1 MKVIKWILIVVAV
14 VVAISIFTSKE
25 SRDEAMNRV
34 DNAARALNGSEGE
47 RTPQVVREQQRKEWM
62 RQNSTWT
69 PENQKLHPIEY
80 CQAQIEEIAK
90 MSKQQDVALHRYLS
104 AKSDLNRRI
113 SDAETQVKSFGD
125 FLATAKAAYRAADA
139 TNQWPMTVNGFKL
152 TKEKAQEKIVEAANR
167 LPILRQSIATFKAN
181 LVKLERKIDAA
192 NVEQRALV
200 KVRENLQTT
209 ITNIRTQQIVDG
221 EKGITDAINALNA
234 SIEALNPDVND
245 VSLDDL
251 IVPDK
256 VETRNAAFSAIM
268 AEP

>member
-167 LPILRQSIATFKAN
+167 LPVLRQSIATFKAN

-192 NVEQRALV
+192 NAEQRALV

-256 VETRNAAFSAIM
+256 AETRNAAFSAIM